1 MWSIVVMTCTRVRN
15 SVLPVPGASGCVT
28 GPGIHIE
35 HCDGSRPGHLHMALT
50 TRTKNMSELARSHR
64 QRVAPGKLIE
74 NRTVYAS
81 QLAELSVYDTYEEAE
96 RVRLDAGELLYCGMM
111 TGRKVMH
118 GTDGFSTEFLP
129 HESFVVAPGEY
140 VEIDFPEASMSSPTT
155 CMTLE
160 IPRETLLKVCDQL
173 NTVSERPR
181 ELGDWQVDTRQWHLS
196 HTDATQQLL
205 ERIVASHVHKED
217 DCDLVLNFG
226 VNELVARMLRQQ
238 GRDFLLRCVQQNPT
252 QSGLTNAVAHIEDN
266 LAAPVDIDQLAKIA
280 CMSRTKLFQQFKS
293 SLGCSPA
300 QYQQQRRLEHA
311 CKLIRSGQSITS
323 ACYELGF
330 SNPSHFSR
338 RFHQQ
343 YGMTPREFAAR

>member
-1 MWSIVVMTCTRVRN
+1 MTRSN
-15 SVLPVPGASGCVT
+15 SMSALAGA
-28 GPGIHIE
+28 
-35 HCDGSRPGHLHMALT
+35 
-50 TRTKNMSELARSHR
+50 HR
-64 QRVAPGKLIE
+64 KQVAPHQLIE

-81 QLAELSVYDTYEEAE
+81 QLAELAVYDTYEQAD

-118 GTDGFSTEFLP
+118 GQDGFSTEFLP

-140 VEIDFPEASMSSPTT
+140 VEIDFPEATLETPTT

-160 IPRETLLKVCDQL
+160 IPRDTLRKVCDQL

-181 ELGDWQVDTRQWHLS
+181 ELGEWEVDSRQWHLS

-205 ERIVASHVHKED
+205 ERIVASHVQNED

-238 GRDFLLRCVQQNPT
+238 GRDFLLRCVQENPT
-252 QSGLTNAVAHIEDN
+252 QSGLMNAVAHIEAN
-266 LAAPVDIDQLAKIA
+266 LSLPVNIDRLAKIA
-280 CMSRTKLFQQFKS
+280 CMSRTKLYEQFRH

-300 QYQQQRRLEHA
+300 EFQQQRRLEKA
-311 CKLIRSGQSITS
+311 CKLIRSGSSITS
-323 ACYELGF
+323 ASYELGF
-330 SNPSHFSR
+330 ANPSHFSR

-343 YGMTPREFAAR
+343 YGMTPREFASR

>member
-1 MWSIVVMTCTRVRN
+1 
-15 SVLPVPGASGCVT
+15 
-28 GPGIHIE
+28 
-35 HCDGSRPGHLHMALT
+35 MAE
-50 TRTKNMSELARSHR
+50 RHR
-64 QRVAPGKLIE
+64 REVAPTQLIE

-81 QLAELSVYDTYEEAE
+81 QLAELSVYDTYEAAE

-111 TGRKVMH
+111 SGRKIMH
-118 GTDGFSTEFLP
+118 GSDGFSTDFLP
-129 HESFVVAPGEY
+129 HESFVVAPGKH
-140 VEIDFPEASMSSPTT
+140 VEIDFPEASLESPTT

-160 IPRETLLKVCDQL
+160 IPRETLRKVCDQL
-173 NTVSERPR
+173 NTVSERPK
-181 ELGDWQVDTRQWHLS
+181 ELGEWQDDSRQLHLA

-205 ERIVASHVHKED
+205 ERIVASHVQKED

-252 QSGLTNAVAHIEDN
+252 QSGLTNAVASIEEN
-266 LAAPVDIDQLAKIA
+266 LAQPVNIDHLAKIA
-280 CMSRTKLFQQFKS
+280 CMSRSKLFQQFKN

-300 QYQQQRRLEHA
+300 QYQQQRRLEQA

-323 ACYELGF
+323 TCYELGF

-343 YGMTPREFAAR
+343 YGMTPREFATR